1 MGRVSRLS
9 LSPQARL
16 RLPLPFRRL
25 SFGYLKVRA
34 VAKYARYLGIMLS
47 VAYAQECPLIATGC
61 SPSHANGVQTSSIF
75 SLVMAIIT
83 SPGFA
88 FFDLVYCSSDHRGVL
103 VAALHE
109 EPLGNVEN
117 LLDRLLRVLIT
128 RRGQLRPYYRDK
140 HTMSGVRVEEG
151 WRQKSPT
158 AVTASLETRPTMDG
172 EPER

>member
-1 MGRVSRLS
+1 M
-9 LSPQARL
+9 
-16 RLPLPFRRL
+16 
-25 SFGYLKVRA
+25 SFPAL
-34 VAKYARYLGIMLS
+34 MLS

-75 SLVMAIIT
+75 LLVMAKIT

-88 FFDLVYCSSDHRGVL
+88 FFDLAYCSSDHRGVL

-109 EPLGNVEN
+109 ESLGDVE
-117 LLDRLLRVLIT
+117 
-128 RRGQLRPYYRDK
+128 K
-140 HTMSGVRVEEG
+140 G

-158 AVTASLETRPTMDG
+158 AVMASLETRPTMDG